1 MTSRQR
7 NHFETK
13 FLKAF
18 FLLSEFIPSSL
29 RLALFLFS
37 LLDGVATPLHYRGE
51 AHKAS
56 CYSTIE
62 VITPCI
68 GISIEKFEQR
78 KKTVPR
84 RMNRSKPDDGKYQVK
99 LVCDDQVYIACE
111 QSKPRE
117 NARGGG
123 LSLARSREARFAR
136 PNRRACAQAKVYS
149 GYLLRLKKIGHFR
162 VPKTFTSRT
171 RLRAKPFLKR
181 GYVCM
186 RIKKNYNINGFALS
200 IALKQREF
208 LSKNRGLKHQTFL
221 IHERHGWPRKT
232 GSGTRFACQMQIV
245 KQNNVKPSRTPT
257 E

>member
-1 MTSRQR
+1 MIHPVDSLTDLLNNWGQTVTSRQR

-149 GYLLRLKKIGHFR
+149 GYLLRVEKNRPFPSSKNFHFQNEAKS
-162 VPKTFTSRT
+162 KTF
-171 RLRAKPFLKR
+171 LEK
-181 GYVCM
+181 
-186 RIKKNYNINGFALS
+186 
-200 IALKQREF
+200 
-208 LSKNRGLKHQTFL
+208 GLCL
-221 IHERHGWPRKT
+221 HENKT
-232 GSGTRFACQMQIV
+232 
-245 KQNNVKPSRTPT
+245 
-257 E
+257 

>member
-117 NARGGG
+117 GAASRSRVLAR
-123 LSLARSREARFAR
+123 LASLAQIGELARRLKCTVVIF
-136 PNRRACAQAKVYS
+136 C
-149 GYLLRLKKIGHFR
+149 GLKKIGHFR

-221 IHERHGWPRKT
+221 IHERHVWPRKT